1 MKKILLINNTL
12 GLAGAEV
19 ALLAMIKS
27 LKAAIPNAQID
38 LYIMMAQGELINSLP
53 EYVNVINPSF
63 CATPI
68 HEKKGARHL
77 LTYSFRSV
85 IKAGHIFKQ
94 LAYMKR
100 GLDSIKASGNPVSKD
115 KLLWK
120 AISDGAML
128 INEEYD
134 LAIAYLEGGST
145 YYLADHIK
153 AKQKASFVH
162 ISYDKAG
169 YTREL
174 DHGVYDKIDR
184 IYCVSDEV
192 KQAFDGFYPEY
203 QNKTKVFHN
212 IIDKDRIIDMSLQGN
227 PQWPGNNNHMKLLS
241 VGRLHHQKAFDIS
254 IDVMAILKAKGIG
267 ASFYI
272 VGDGDIRD
280 ELNDLALKKGVS
292 DRFFILGR
300 KDNPYIYTKNC
311 DIYLQTSRFEG
322 KSIAL
327 QEAQILGKAI
337 IASDCDGNREQVS
350 DGIDGRLVELDANS
364 IAQAVIDMINAPD
377 LIASYGQK
385 ASLRKFNYD
394 NELQDLIKLIE
405 D

>member
-27 LKAAIPNAQID
+27 LKSAIPDARID
-38 LYIMMAQGELINSLP
+38 LYVMMAQGELIKSLP
-53 EYVNVINPSF
+53 DYVNVLNSSF
-63 CATPI
+63 CEVPI
-68 HEKKGARHL
+68 HEKKGASHL

-85 IKAGHIFKQ
+85 IRAGHIFKQ
-94 LAYMKR
+94 LAYIKK
-100 GLDSIKASGNPVSKD
+100 GVDSIKASGNPIAKD

-120 AISDGAML
+120 SISDGAML

-145 YYLADHIK
+145 YYLADHVK
-153 AKQKASFVH
+153 AKHKASFVH

-169 YTREL
+169 YTKEL

-192 KQAFDGFYPEY
+192 KQAFDAFYPEY
-203 QNKTKVFHN
+203 KNKTKVFHN
-212 IIDKDRIIDMSLQGN
+212 IIDKDRIIDMSLQSN
-227 PQWPGNNNHMKLLS
+227 PIWPGDNNSIKLLS
-241 VGRLHHQKAFDIS
+241 VGRLHQQKAFDIS
-254 IDVMAILKAKGIG
+254 IDVMAILKDKGID

-280 ELNDLALKKGVS
+280 ELNELAVKKGVS

-327 QEAQILGKAI
+327 QEAQILGRAV
-337 IASDCDGNREQVS
+337 IASDCDGNREQVV
-350 DGIDGRLVELDANS
+350 DGIDGRLVKLDAS
-364 IAQAVIDMINAPD
+364 IIAQAIID
-377 LIASYGQK
+377 LINSPKLITEYGQK